1 MKFAS
6 SVKFEVQV
14 QLKSF
19 FATQVAR
26 QLMVNRGVYPI
37 CAASGAD
44 PVKLAR
50 DAGFASDSVV
60 LLDGESKISVVA

>member
-1 MKFAS
+1 
-6 SVKFEVQV
+6 
-14 QLKSF
+14 
-19 FATQVAR
+19 
-26 QLMVNRGVYPI
+26 MVNRGVYPI